1 MPTDDE
7 VVETASAAA
16 EDVVFARYDV
26 GAVEDLDVTVT
37 FEDGVLDVDVYV
49 NAPDSRQDEAQV
61 ADDAALAARA
71 AVDDLFEESAPAT
84 ERAVTR
90 CSTDTANGQS
100 WHRRLGP
107 RSGRSRTRFGTRS
120 AKH

>member
-7 VVETASAAA
+7 VVETASTAA
-16 EDVVFARYDV
+16 EDVVFSRYDV

-49 NAPDSRQDEAQV
+49 NAPDDRQDEAQV

-71 AVDDLFEESAPAT
+71 AVDGLFEE
-84 ERAVTR
+84 
-90 CSTDTANGQS
+90 
-100 WHRRLGP
+100 
-107 RSGRSRTRFGTRS
+107 
-120 AKH
+120 

>member
-7 VVETASAAA
+7 VVETASTAA
-16 EDVVFARYDV
+16 EDVVFSRYDV
-26 GAVEDLDVTVT
+26 SAVEDLDVTVT

-71 AVDDLFEESAPAT
+71 AVDDLFEE
-84 ERAVTR
+84 
-90 CSTDTANGQS
+90 
-100 WHRRLGP
+100 
-107 RSGRSRTRFGTRS
+107 
-120 AKH
+120 

>member
-7 VVETASAAA
+7 VVETASTAA
-16 EDVVFARYDV
+16 EDVVFSRFDV
-26 GAVEDLDVTVT
+26 SAVEDLDVTVT

-71 AVDDLFEESAPAT
+71 AVDDLFDE
-84 ERAVTR
+84 
-90 CSTDTANGQS
+90 
-100 WHRRLGP
+100 
-107 RSGRSRTRFGTRS
+107 
-120 AKH
+120 